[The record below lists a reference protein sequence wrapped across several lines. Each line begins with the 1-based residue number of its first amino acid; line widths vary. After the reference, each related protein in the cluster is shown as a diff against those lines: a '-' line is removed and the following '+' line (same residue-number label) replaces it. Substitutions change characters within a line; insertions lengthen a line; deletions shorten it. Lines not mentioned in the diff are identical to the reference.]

1 MKRSITLEY
10 DERSFDALSAVQQE
24 LLLEAR
30 RAANGAYAPYSRF
43 FVGAALLLESGAMLS
58 GSNKEN
64 ASFPAGICAERNAL
78 NYASDHYPKDPI
90 QAMAISAHTD
100 MFDITEVLSP
110 CGICRQV
117 MTETEQVQKQGFEV
131 ILDGPDDKVWIFKR
145 AADLLPFHFYLKEL
159 KK

>member
-10 DERSFDALSAVQQE
+10 DERSFEDLNPEQKA

-30 RAANGAYAPYSRF
+30 RASNGAYAPYSRF
-43 FVGAALLLESGAMLS
+43 FVGAALRLDSGTVVS

-64 ASFPAGICAERNAL
+64 ASFPAGTCAERNAL
-78 NYASDHYPKDPI
+78 NYASDHHPKDPI
-90 QAMAISAHTD
+90 QSMAISAHTD
-100 MFDITEVLSP
+100 MFDIREVLSP

-117 MTETEQVQKQGFEV
+117 MTETEQVQGKGFEV
-131 ILDGPDDKVWIFKR
+131 ILDGPDEKVWIFEQ
-145 AADLLPFHFYLKEL
+145 ASHLLPLHFYLKEL